1 MNEQQITLYPNM
13 KKTLNICSFRYKILE
28 IKLKEGVRVAV
39 YLFNEND
46 WLVDSKQ
53 FLIEGE
59 EYMRWGND
67 DQYLI
72 NLLKQKIQIALQ

>member
-59 EYMRWGND
+59 EYMRWGNE

-72 NLLKQKIQIALQ
+72 NLLKQKIQCGL